1 MAWLMV
7 LIGGICGAL
16 VRYKINIYTSNFYLG
31 TFPLATLCVNLVGSF
46 LMGVLFA
53 KVCAGY
59 SYALLG
65 TGFLGGLTTFSTM
78 NFELLDELRNKQYL
92 IFISYFVLTYLGGFT
107 LLLIGYILAK

>member
-31 TFPLATLCVNLVGSF
+31 TFPLATLCVNLAGSV

-78 NFELLDELRNKQYL
+78 NFELLDELRSKQYL
-92 IFISYFVLTYLGGFT
+92 IFISYFVLTYLGGLT

>member
-31 TFPLATLCVNLVGSF
+31 TFPLATLCVNLAGSF
-46 LMGVLFA
+46 LMGILFA

-78 NFELLDELRNKQYL
+78 NFELLYALRNKQYL

>member
-31 TFPLATLCVNLVGSF
+31 TFPLATLCVNLAGSF
-46 LMGVLFA
+46 LMGILFA
-53 KVCAGY
+53 KVCAGC